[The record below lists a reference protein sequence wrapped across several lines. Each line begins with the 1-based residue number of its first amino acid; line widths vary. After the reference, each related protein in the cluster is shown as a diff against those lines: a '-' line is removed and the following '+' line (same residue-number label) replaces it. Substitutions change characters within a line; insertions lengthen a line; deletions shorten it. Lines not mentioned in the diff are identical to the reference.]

1 MTVRADWYEAKRIF
15 LTPDLVNVRIGL
27 TSLFDDLVVRGEI
40 TQEDIRRLLPK
51 IRLVEASAA
60 RRAVAML
67 KGTLKYTDD
76 MNTVDQWFDHM
87 TDELDDQSNYM
98 DLLQQKRSEDAD
110 GSA

>member
-1 MTVRADWYEAKRIF
+1 MTVRADWSEDKRIF
-15 LTPDLVNVRIGL
+15 LTPDLVDVKIGL
-27 TSLFDDLVVRGEI
+27 TLLFDDLVARGEI

-76 MNTVDQWFDHM
+76 VNTVDQWFAHM
-87 TDELDDQSNYM
+87 VDELDDQSNYM
-98 DLLQQKRSEDAD
+98 DLLQRKRLEDAD
-110 GSA
+110 GPA